1 MVKKLLIPHLY
12 LKIDYGDR
20 VRIGP
25 GKIELLKLIREK
37 NSISAAARA
46 MDMSYRRAW
55 LLVEETNKI
64 FGQPVI
70 STHVGGRGHG
80 GAQLTSLG
88 EKIIAMYET
97 IIAKTQEAVAAEL
110 ESLVTDAACVAKAKR
125 DTAPRRS

>member
-1 MVKKLLIPHLY
+1 MVDKRSIPHLY

-25 GKIELLKLIREK
+25 GKVQLLKLIRDK

-70 STHVGGRGHG
+70 STHVGGKGHG
-80 GAQLTSLG
+80 GAALTPLG
-88 EKIIAMYET
+88 EKIIQTYET
-97 IIAKTQEAVAAEL
+97 I
-110 ESLVTDAACVAKAKR
+110 VAKAGAAVREELEALTGDAAGIAKSKR
-125 DTAPRRS
+125 STDKPA

>member
-1 MVKKLLIPHLY
+1 MSKKQRIPHLY

-25 GKIELLKLIREK
+25 GKVQLLKLIRER
-37 NSISAAARA
+37 NSISGAARA

-55 LLVEETNKI
+55 LLVEETNLI

-80 GAQLTSLG
+80 GAQLTPLG
-88 EKIIAMYET
+88 EKVIETYEV
-97 IIAKTQEAVAAEL
+97 IMAKAQAAVEDELKSLSCDMASIAKIKK
-110 ESLVTDAACVAKAKR
+110 D
-125 DTAPRRS
+125 